1 MVAAVLPN
9 FLALDTSN
17 QYCSIAV
24 QAHGKILARHELSE
38 QKHSAMIL
46 PMVRELLAS
55 ADVTLADLDA
65 IVVGVGPGG
74 FTGVRLAVAVAQ
86 GLAFAMNKPVLAHS
100 SLEAMAVAAFALGYL
115 EVIVGMDARMQQVY
129 WAHYERREG
138 ELITRVEP
146 SLDDVAVFVDRLN
159 LIDAP
164 CVLVGNAIEA
174 FDVIQQAIMQANDRV
189 PLRVAE
195 IDHSAPHAADFAPLV
210 NRLWSNGA
218 WQAGVVLRPEQV
230 QPLYVRDKVAKT
242 IAEREAEH
250 AVTQVLAHE

>member
-129 WAHYERREG
+129 WAHYQFIDG
-138 ELITRVEP
+138 QLHTSTAP
-146 SLDDVAVFVDRLN
+146 SLDDVAVFAEHICAVN
-159 LIDAP
+159 QP
-164 CVLVGNAIEA
+164 CAVVGNAQQV
-174 FDVIQQAIMQANDRV
+174 FDEVAHACTQANITI
-189 PLRVAE
+189 AE
-195 IDHSAPHAADFAPLV
+195 VDHSAPHAEHLLPVA
-210 NRLWSNGA
+210 NMA
-218 WQAGVVLRPEQV
+218 WRESRAIPPEQL
-230 QPLYVRDKVAKT
+230 QPLYVRDKVAMT
-242 IAEREAEH
+242 IAEREAK
-250 AVTQVLAHE
+250 

>member
-129 WAHYERREG
+129 WAHYQFIDG
-138 ELITRVEP
+138 QLHTRIAP
-146 SLDDVAVFVDRLN
+146 SLDDVVVFAEHIRVVNQPCAV
-159 LIDAP
+159 
-164 CVLVGNAIEA
+164 VGNTQQV
-174 FDVIQQAIMQANDRV
+174 FDEVTQACTDNPQIHIAK
-189 PLRVAE
+189 
-195 IDHSAPHAADFAPLV
+195 IDHSAPHAEHFFPVA
-210 NRLWSNGA
+210 NHA
-218 WQAGVVLRPEQV
+218 WTDGRAIAPEQV
-230 QPLYVRDKVAKT
+230 QPLYVRDKVAMT
-242 IAEREAEH
+242 IAERNIAGGK
-250 AVTQVLAHE
+250 

>member
-1 MVAAVLPN
+1 MEAAVLPN

-129 WAHYERREG
+129 WAHYQFIDG
-138 ELITRVEP
+138 QLHTRIAP
-146 SLDDVAVFVDRLN
+146 SLDDVVVFAEHIRVLQEPCAV
-159 LIDAP
+159 
-164 CVLVGNAIEA
+164 VGNAHQA
-174 FDVIQQAIMQANDRV
+174 FAEVAQMCVQNNHVNI
-189 PLRVAE
+189 AE
-195 IDHSAPHAADFAPLV
+195 IDHSAPHAEHLLPVANV
-210 NRLWSNGA
+210 A
-218 WQAGVVLRPEQV
+218 WREGRAIPPEQL
-230 QPLYVRDKVAKT
+230 QPLYVRDKVAMT
-242 IAEREAEH
+242 IAEREAK
-250 AVTQVLAHE
+250 

>member
-38 QKHSAMIL
+38 QKHSTMIL

-129 WAHYERREG
+129 WAHYQFIDG
-138 ELITRVEP
+138 QLHTRIAP
-146 SLDDVAVFVDRLN
+146 SLDDVVVFAEHIRVLQEPCAV
-159 LIDAP
+159 
-164 CVLVGNAIEA
+164 VGNAHQA
-174 FDVIQQAIMQANDRV
+174 FAEVAQMCVQNNHVNI
-189 PLRVAE
+189 AE
-195 IDHSAPHAADFAPLV
+195 IDHSAPHAEHLLPVANV
-210 NRLWSNGA
+210 A
-218 WQAGVVLRPEQV
+218 WREGRAIPPEQL
-230 QPLYVRDKVAKT
+230 QPLYVRDKVAMT
-242 IAEREAEH
+242 IAEREAK
-250 AVTQVLAHE
+250 

>member
-46 PMVRELLAS
+46 PMVRELLAN
-55 ADVTLADLDA
+55 ADVTLDDLDA

-129 WAHYERREG
+129 WAHYQFIDG
-138 ELITRVEP
+138 QLHTRTAP
-146 SLDDVAVFVDRLN
+146 SLDDVAIFTEHIRVLQE
-159 LIDAP
+159 P
-164 CVLVGNAIEA
+164 CAVVGNAHQA
-174 FDVIQQAIMQANDRV
+174 FAEVAQMCVQNNHVNI
-189 PLRVAE
+189 AE
-195 IDHSAPHAADFAPLV
+195 IDHSAPHAEHLLPVANV
-210 NRLWSNGA
+210 A
-218 WQAGVVLRPEQV
+218 WREGRAIPPEQL
-230 QPLYVRDKVAKT
+230 QPLYVRDKVAMT
-242 IAEREAEH
+242 IAEREAK
-250 AVTQVLAHE
+250 

>member
-38 QKHSAMIL
+38 KKHSAMIL

-115 EVIVGMDARMQQVY
+115 EVIVGMDARMKQVY
-129 WAHYERREG
+129 WAHYQFIDG
-138 ELITRVEP
+138 QLHTSTAP
-146 SLDDVAVFVDRLN
+146 SLDDVAIFTEHIRVLQE
-159 LIDAP
+159 P
-164 CVLVGNAIEA
+164 CAVVGNAHQA
-174 FDVIQQAIMQANDRV
+174 FAEVAQMCVQNNHVNI
-189 PLRVAE
+189 AE
-195 IDHSAPHAADFAPLV
+195 IDHSAPHAEHLLPVANV
-210 NRLWSNGA
+210 A
-218 WQAGVVLRPEQV
+218 WREGRAIPPEQL
-230 QPLYVRDKVAKT
+230 QPLYVRDKVAMT
-242 IAEREAEH
+242 IAEREAK
-250 AVTQVLAHE
+250 

>member
-129 WAHYERREG
+129 WAHYQFIDG
-138 ELITRVEP
+138 QLHTRIAP
-146 SLDDVAVFVDRLN
+146 SLDDVVVFAEHIRVLQEPCAV
-159 LIDAP
+159 
-164 CVLVGNAIEA
+164 VGNAHQA
-174 FDVIQQAIMQANDRV
+174 FAEVAQMCVQNNHVNI
-189 PLRVAE
+189 AE
-195 IDHSAPHAADFAPLV
+195 IDHSAPHAEHLLPVANV
-210 NRLWSNGA
+210 A
-218 WQAGVVLRPEQV
+218 WREGRAIPPEQL
-230 QPLYVRDKVAKT
+230 QPLYVRDKVAMT
-242 IAEREAEH
+242 IAEREAK
-250 AVTQVLAHE
+250 

>member
-17 QYCSIAV
+17 QYCSITV

-46 PMVRELLAS
+46 PMVRELLAN
-55 ADVTLADLDA
+55 ADVTLDDLDA

-129 WAHYERREG
+129 WAHYQFIDG
-138 ELITRVEP
+138 QLHTRIAP
-146 SLDDVAVFVDRLN
+146 SLDDVVVFAEHIRVLQEPCAV
-159 LIDAP
+159 
-164 CVLVGNAIEA
+164 VGNAHQA
-174 FDVIQQAIMQANDRV
+174 FAEVAQMCVQNNHVNI
-189 PLRVAE
+189 AE
-195 IDHSAPHAADFAPLV
+195 IDHSAPHAEHLLPVANV
-210 NRLWSNGA
+210 A
-218 WQAGVVLRPEQV
+218 WREGRAIPPEQL
-230 QPLYVRDKVAKT
+230 QPLYVRDKVAMT
-242 IAEREAEH
+242 IAEREAK
-250 AVTQVLAHE
+250 

>member
-17 QYCSIAV
+17 QYCSITV

-129 WAHYERREG
+129 WAHYQFIDG
-138 ELITRVEP
+138 QLHTSTAP
-146 SLDDVAVFVDRLN
+146 SLDDVAIFTEHIRVLQE
-159 LIDAP
+159 P
-164 CVLVGNAIEA
+164 CAVVGNAHQA
-174 FDVIQQAIMQANDRV
+174 FAEVAQMCVQNNHVNI
-189 PLRVAE
+189 AE
-195 IDHSAPHAADFAPLV
+195 IDHSAPHAEHLLPVANV
-210 NRLWSNGA
+210 A
-218 WQAGVVLRPEQV
+218 WREGRAIPPEQL
-230 QPLYVRDKVAKT
+230 QPLYVRDKVAMT
-242 IAEREAEH
+242 IAEREAK
-250 AVTQVLAHE
+250 

>member
-9 FLALDTSN
+9 LLALDTSN

-55 ADVTLADLDA
+55 ADVTLTDLDA

-100 SLEAMAVAAFALGYL
+100 SLEAMAVAAFVQGALD
-115 EVIVGMDARMQQVY
+115 VIVGMDARMKQVY
-129 WAHYERREG
+129 WAHYQFIDG
-138 ELITRVEP
+138 QLHTRTAP
-146 SLDDVAVFVDRLN
+146 SLDDVAIFTEHIRVLQE
-159 LIDAP
+159 P
-164 CVLVGNAIEA
+164 CAVVGNAHQA
-174 FDVIQQAIMQANDRV
+174 FAEVAQMCVQNNHVNI
-189 PLRVAE
+189 AE
-195 IDHSAPHAADFAPLV
+195 IDHSAPHAEHLLPVANV
-210 NRLWSNGA
+210 A
-218 WQAGVVLRPEQV
+218 WREGRAIPPEQL
-230 QPLYVRDKVAKT
+230 QPLYVRDKVAMT
-242 IAEREAEH
+242 IAEREAK
-250 AVTQVLAHE
+250 

>member
-129 WAHYERREG
+129 WAHYQFIDG
-138 ELITRVEP
+138 QLHTSTAP
-146 SLDDVAVFVDRLN
+146 SLDDVAVFAEHICAVN
-159 LIDAP
+159 QP
-164 CVLVGNAIEA
+164 CAVVGNAQQA
-174 FDVIQQAIMQANDRV
+174 FDEVARACAQANITI
-189 PLRVAE
+189 AE
-195 IDHSAPHAADFAPLV
+195 IDHSAPHAAYFFTVANPA
-210 NRLWSNGA
+210 WS
-218 WQAGVVLRPEQV
+218 AGRAIPPEQV
-230 QPLYVRDKVAKT
+230 QPLYVRDKVAMT
-242 IAEREAEH
+242 IAEREAK
-250 AVTQVLAHE
+250 

>member
-46 PMVRELLAS
+46 PMVRELLAN
-55 ADVTLADLDA
+55 ADVTLDDLDA

-100 SLEAMAVAAFALGYL
+100 SLEAMAVAAFVQGALD
-115 EVIVGMDARMQQVY
+115 VIVGMDARMKQVY
-129 WAHYERREG
+129 WAHYQFIDG
-138 ELITRVEP
+138 QLHTRTAP
-146 SLDDVAVFVDRLN
+146 SLDDVAIFTEHIRVLQE
-159 LIDAP
+159 P
-164 CVLVGNAIEA
+164 CAVVGNAHQA
-174 FDVIQQAIMQANDRV
+174 FAEVAQMCVQNNHVNI
-189 PLRVAE
+189 AE
-195 IDHSAPHAADFAPLV
+195 IDHSAPHAEHLLPVANV
-210 NRLWSNGA
+210 A
-218 WQAGVVLRPEQV
+218 WREGRAIPPEQL
-230 QPLYVRDKVAKT
+230 QPLYVRDKVAMT
-242 IAEREAEH
+242 IAEREAK
-250 AVTQVLAHE
+250 

>member
-100 SLEAMAVAAFALGYL
+100 SLEAMAVAAFVQGALD
-115 EVIVGMDARMQQVY
+115 VIVGMDARMKQVY
-129 WAHYERREG
+129 WAHYQFIDG
-138 ELITRVEP
+138 QLHTRTAP
-146 SLDDVAVFVDRLN
+146 SLDDVAIFTEHIRVLQE
-159 LIDAP
+159 P
-164 CVLVGNAIEA
+164 CAVVGNAHQA
-174 FDVIQQAIMQANDRV
+174 FAEVAQMCVQNNHVNI
-189 PLRVAE
+189 AE
-195 IDHSAPHAADFAPLV
+195 IDHSAPHAEHLLPVANV
-210 NRLWSNGA
+210 A
-218 WQAGVVLRPEQV
+218 WREGRAIPPEQL
-230 QPLYVRDKVAKT
+230 QPLYVRDKVAMT
-242 IAEREAEH
+242 IAEREAK
-250 AVTQVLAHE
+250 

>member
-17 QYCSIAV
+17 QYCSITV

-129 WAHYERREG
+129 WAHYQFIDG
-138 ELITRVEP
+138 QLHTRIAP
-146 SLDDVAVFVDRLN
+146 SLDDVVVFAEHIRVLQEPCAV
-159 LIDAP
+159 
-164 CVLVGNAIEA
+164 VGNAHQA
-174 FDVIQQAIMQANDRV
+174 FAEVAQMCVQNNHVNI
-189 PLRVAE
+189 AE
-195 IDHSAPHAADFAPLV
+195 IDHSAPHAEHLLPVANV
-210 NRLWSNGA
+210 A
-218 WQAGVVLRPEQV
+218 WREGRAIPPEQL
-230 QPLYVRDKVAKT
+230 QPLYVRDKVAMT
-242 IAEREAEH
+242 IAEREAK
-250 AVTQVLAHE
+250 